1 MSNVKHDKKYWEQYG
16 QNFNAEWSSPF
27 EPESVVQNF
36 LKVLD
41 TPAVTLA
48 LAEEGLQVD
57 RETLKEFTKDRQA
70 EWHSQGDG
78 YSPSPDTN
86 SLPTNP
92 VVCNYDSPVVTNALS
107 GSSSG
112 QAALGFR
119 PADRI
124 TNDLLNPARDVPTP
138 PYGRASTS
146 LEVIANKVRV
156 LEDKLYEAQQSL
168 AQVKG
173 VNSLLSDQIAY
184 ERLKADAY
192 RMVWSAREY
201 LLVNYPDTDWGAQTI
216 LGKSLHELSGYD
228 YGIDSKVIW
237 DKYVAEKKSR
247 QVYFTDKFKEAL
259 KAATPEQFHPGE
271 LVSFDCPKP
280 LSEKL
285 IDNILYLA
293 ATFGVELR
301 VHKGAVEGTG
311 V

>member
-57 RETLKEFTKDRQA
+57 RETLKEFIKDRQA

-92 VVCNYDSPVVTNALS
+92 VVCNYDSPVVTNLKREPHP
-107 GSSSG
+107 
-112 QAALGFR
+112 R
-119 PADRI
+119 P
-124 TNDLLNPARDVPTP
+124 DVPTP

-184 ERLKADAY
+184 ERLKANAY

-201 LLVNYPDTDWGAQTI
+201 LLVNYPDTDWHARNVLAKALQ
-216 LGKSLHELSGYD
+216 ELSKPD
-228 YGIDSKVIW
+228 IDSKVIR
-237 DKYVAEKKSR
+237 DKYVAEKISR

-280 LSEKL
+280 LTEKL
-285 IDNILYLA
+285 IDNVLYSA
-293 ATFGVELR
+293 ESFGVELR
-301 VHKGAVEGTG
+301 VRKKSVKSPVEGTG

>member
-57 RETLKEFTKDRQA
+57 RETLKEFIKDRQA

-78 YSPSPDTN
+78 YSPSIDTN

-201 LLVNYPDTDWGAQTI
+201 LLVNYPDTDCHAMNVLAKALQ
-216 LGKSLHELSGYD
+216 ELSKP
-228 YGIDSKVIW
+228 GIDSKVIR

-280 LSEKL
+280 LTEKL
-285 IDNILYLA
+285 IDNVLYSA
-293 ATFGVELR
+293 ESFGVELR
-301 VHKGAVEGTG
+301 VRKRPVEGTG